1 MSEAAP
7 QTRTG
12 IRPVRLTRESI
23 ASGVLPRLLTAIERF
38 EPLEFDAARDATAWL
53 RNCLVEGDD
62 PMSTVLALDSDDRLH
77 GFFVLG
83 YTTVTLAPDDRPI
96 VEVAKKLSDPNR
108 PQVAAEIAWIARSR
122 ATEKGFGRDLFDYA
136 VRLAIDD
143 GAIAMVVTP
152 HDDITAQK
160 VWIERYRF
168 RPPRRSSS
176 SQGLDP
182 PKLWFPVFK
191 YEASWPS

>member
-1 MSEAAP
+1 MSEAPP
-7 QTRTG
+7 QTRAG

-23 ASGVLPRLLTAIERF
+23 ANGVPPRLLAAIERF
-38 EPLEFDAARDATAWL
+38 EPLGFDAARDATAWL
-53 RNCLVEGDD
+53 HNCLADGND
-62 PMSTVLALDSDDRLH
+62 PMSTVLVLDSTDRLQ

-83 YTTVTLAPDDRPI
+83 YTTVTLAPGDQPI
-96 VEVAKKLSDPNR
+96 VEVAKKLEDPSR
-108 PQVAAEIAWIARSR
+108 PQVAAEIAWIVRSR
-122 ATEKGFGRDLFDYA
+122 TTEKGFGRDLFDYA
-136 VRLAIDD
+136 VRLAMDD

-160 VWIERYRF
+160 VWIDRYRF
-168 RPPRRSSS
+168 RPPRQSGS

>member
-7 QTRTG
+7 ETKAG
-12 IRPVRLTRESI
+12 IKPVRLTRETI
-23 ASGVLPRLLTAIERF
+23 ANGVPPRLLTAVERF
-38 EPLEFDAARDATAWL
+38 EPLEFDAARDATGWL
-53 RNCLVEGDD
+53 RNCLAEGDD
-62 PMSTVLALDSDDRLH
+62 PMSTVLALDSEDHLQ

-83 YTTVTLAPDDRPI
+83 YTTVTLAPGDQPI
-96 VEVAKKLSDPNR
+96 VEVAKKLEDPER

-152 HDDITAQK
+152 HDNETAKK

-168 RPPRRSSS
+168 RPPRQSSS
-176 SQGLDP
+176 SQGLEP